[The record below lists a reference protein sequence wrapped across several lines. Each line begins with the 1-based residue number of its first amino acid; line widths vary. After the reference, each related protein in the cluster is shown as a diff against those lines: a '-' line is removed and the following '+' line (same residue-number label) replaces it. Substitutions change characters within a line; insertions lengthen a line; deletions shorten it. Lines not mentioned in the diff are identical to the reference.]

1 MTKTLRR
8 AGWFLALALVAA
20 CVTVNI
26 YFPAATVEK
35 TADQIVSDVY
45 GEKPPEPENGA
56 PGEPKPSSEARTRPA
71 LASRL
76 ADLIERIGPAEAQA
90 AEATT
95 VSNAAIRGLKNQ
107 LAQNFQELKPFYEKG
122 NVGIGQDGMLVVRN
136 QDGLAL
142 PDVARMRRLVSADN
156 QTRAQL
162 YQEVAKALN
171 LQSSQ
176 VGQVQEIFAR
186 KWIEEAP
193 RGYYVQAGGAWKR
206 K

>member
-90 AEATT
+90 ELIDRARDRKLLDKLKTRQ
-95 VSNAAIRGLKNQ
+95 AALH
-107 LAQNFQELKPFYEKG
+107 
-122 NVGIGQDGMLVVRN
+122 
-136 QDGLAL
+136 
-142 PDVARMRRLVSADN
+142 
-156 QTRAQL
+156 
-162 YQEVAKALN
+162 AKAEN
-171 LQSSQ
+171 LAEQKEFDEMSSLRFRHQ
-176 VGQVQEIFAR
+176 DISAL
-186 KWIEEAP
+186 
-193 RGYYVQAGGAWKR
+193 
-206 K
+206 

>member
-1 MTKTLRR
+1 MTKSLRR
-8 AGWFLALALVAA
+8 AGWFLALGLIAA

-45 GEKPPEPENGA
+45 GQAPPAPENAA
-56 PGEPKPSSEARTRPA
+56 PETQPSSEASGHRSLAVRLAA
-71 LASRL
+71 LA
-76 ADLIERIGPAEAQA
+76 GPAEAQA
-90 AEATT
+90 AEATS

-142 PDVARMRRLVSADN
+142 PDVARMRRVVAADN
-156 QTRAQL
+156 QTRTQL
-162 YQEVAKALN
+162 YQEVAKALS
-171 LQSSQ
+171 LQPSQ
-176 VGQVQEIFAR
+176 VGQIQEIFAR
-186 KWIEEAP
+186 KWIDEAP
-193 RGYYVQAGGAWKR
+193 KGYYVQQGGAWKR